1 MYQPGKEKYMHWT
14 YFKNVL
20 AKYAES
26 GERDVNA
33 AKAMHEL
40 QYNEDIEAYIDKLQ
54 YLNERAQMST
64 GTLKLAVREGLPN
77 RIIERMFDH
86 GELDTVNR
94 IWEAL

>member
-14 YFKNVL
+14 YFKNIL
-20 AKYAES
+20 AKYTES

-40 QYNEDIEAYIDKLQ
+40 QYNRDIEAYIDKLQ
-54 YLNERAQMST
+54 YLNERAQMSM
-64 GTLKLAVREGLPN
+64 GTLKLVVQEGLLN
-77 RIIERMFDH
+77 QIIKRIFNH
-86 GELDTVNR
+86 GELDIINR